1 MKVVEKKIAS
11 EAILDQLKTETDEQ
25 KKSDL
30 YD

>member
-11 EAILDQLKTETDEQ
+11 EAILDKLKTETDEQ